1 MSHRE
6 KQFKF
11 NGQGFAPTRPDH
23 GGKLGEG
30 KRKTA
35 RPFSHKLAIHAV
47 MRSES
52 AQGRHSMLSRMH
64 KGPVYLEIDRTARE
78 SNLRLYRYVN
88 VGNHLH
94 MLVQAKQRQDLQRF
108 LRVLAGRVAM
118 RVTGARKGKP
128 LTGKFWTRLAYTRL
142 VEWGRPF
149 TNALNY
155 EAKNFGE
162 AQGKGA
168 RFISDRIDFLSIGPP
183 LNPLYERELN
193 H

>member
-1 MSHRE
+1 MPR
-6 KQFKF
+6 KKQQFKF
-11 NGQGFAPTRPDH
+11 KGQGFAPTRPDH
-23 GGKLGEG
+23 GGELSAG

-35 RPFSHKLAIHAV
+35 RPFNSKLAIHVV
-47 MRSES
+47 MRS
-52 AQGRHSMLSRMH
+52 ANARDNLSMLSRKH

-94 MLVQAKQRQDLQRF
+94 VLVKAKRRQDLQRF
-108 LRVLAGRVAM
+108 LRVLAGRIAM
-118 RVTGARKGKP
+118 RITGARKGKP
-128 LTGKFWTRLAYTRL
+128 LQERFWSRLAYTRL
-142 VEWGRPF
+142 VEWGRTF

-155 EAKNFGE
+155 LAKNFGE

-183 LNPLYERELN
+183 LHPI
-193 H
+193 